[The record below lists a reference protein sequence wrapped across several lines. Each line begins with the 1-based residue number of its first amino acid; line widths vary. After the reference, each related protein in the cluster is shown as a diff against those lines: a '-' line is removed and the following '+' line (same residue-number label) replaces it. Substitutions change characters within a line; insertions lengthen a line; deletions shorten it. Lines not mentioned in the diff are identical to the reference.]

1 MLSFYLRLCIT
12 TAVVVL
18 IAKFVPGLKINNLE
32 DTIFFGLIL
41 GAVNAFIRPFI
52 TLITVPIN
60 LFTLGFFSLIINSFT
75 FWLAA
80 ELAKGVEVT
89 TIKGALIGGG
99 VIWIIS
105 VLSSLFVKEDII

>member
-18 IAKFVPGLKINNLE
+18 IVKFVPEIKTNNLE

-41 GAVNAFIRPFI
+41 GVVNAFIRPLI
-52 TLITVPIN
+52 TLVTVPIN
-60 LFTLGFFSLIINSFT
+60 LFTLGLFSLVINTFT

-80 ELAKGVEVT
+80 EITVGVEAT
-89 TIKGALIGGG
+89 SWKGALIGGG

-105 VLSSLFVKEDII
+105 VLSSLFVREDII

>member
-1 MLSFYLRLCIT
+1 MAELMLSFYLRLCIT
-12 TAVVVL
+12 TAVVVF

-41 GAVNAFIRPFI
+41 GAVNAFIRPLI

-60 LFTLGFFSLIINSFT
+60 LFTLGIFSLVINSFT

-80 ELAKGVEVT
+80 ELAKGVEIT
-89 TIKGALIGGG
+89 SWKGALMGEG
-99 VIWIIS
+99 
-105 VLSSLFVKEDII
+105 

>member
-18 IAKFVPGLKINNLE
+18 IAKFAPVIKTNNLE

-41 GAVNAFIRPFI
+41 GVVNAFIRPLI
-52 TLITVPIN
+52 TLVTVPIN
-60 LFTLGFFSLIINSFT
+60 LFTLGLFSLVINAFT

-80 ELAKGVEVT
+80 EIAVGVEVT
-89 TIKGALIGGG
+89 SWKGALIGGG
-99 VIWIIS
+99 VIWMIS
-105 VLSSLFVKEDII
+105 VLSSLFIREDII